1 MSKFVNYLIQNMKH
15 SALESFDTV
24 LVLAPHT
31 DDGELGC
38 GGTIHKLKSL
48 GKRVIYVA
56 FSTCEQSVPEGF
68 PKDILTHEV
77 KAATKELGL
86 AAEDLIIL
94 DYQVRY
100 FPRDRQEI
108 LEELVKLNKKL
119 NPDLVFCP
127 SSYDIH
133 QDHGTISM
141 EAKRAFKNTTLLG
154 YEFIWNNFQFASQ
167 CFVELNEDNIA
178 RKVAAM
184 EQYKSQ
190 SKRLYAKDKLIR
202 GVANYRGLQ
211 AGVEYAEAFEVIRWI
226 VK

>member
-1 MSKFVNYLIQNMKH
+1 MKT
-15 SALESFDTV
+15 SALNAFDTV

-38 GGTIHKLKSL
+38 GGTIHKLLSL
-48 GKRVIYVA
+48 GKKVVYVA
-56 FSTCEQSVPEGF
+56 FSTCEESVPEGF
-68 PKDILTHEV
+68 PSDVLSHEV
-77 KAATKELGL
+77 KAATSTLGIPS
-86 AAEDLIIL
+86 EDLVIL
-94 DYQVRY
+94 DFKVRY

-108 LEELVKLNKKL
+108 LESMVGLNKEYK
-119 NPDLVFCP
+119 PDLVFCP

-133 QDHGTISM
+133 QDHGTVSM

-167 CFVELNEDNIA
+167 CFIELNESDVA
-178 RKVAAM
+178 KKVAAM
-184 EQYKSQ
+184 ECYKSQ

-211 AGVEYAEAFEVIRWI
+211 ANVEFAEAFEVIRWI
-226 VK
+226 I

>member
-1 MSKFVNYLIQNMKH
+1 MKT
-15 SALESFDTV
+15 SALNAFDTV

-38 GGTIHKLKSL
+38 GGTIHKLLSL
-48 GKRVIYVA
+48 GKKVVYVA
-56 FSTCEQSVPEGF
+56 FSTCEESVPEGF
-68 PKDILTHEV
+68 PSDVLSHEV
-77 KAATKELGL
+77 EAATSTLGIPS
-86 AAEDLIIL
+86 EDLVIL
-94 DYQVRY
+94 DFKVRY

-108 LEELVKLNKKL
+108 LESMVGLNKEYK
-119 NPDLVFCP
+119 PDLVFCP

-133 QDHGTISM
+133 QDHGTVSM

-167 CFVELNEDNIA
+167 CFIELNESDVA
-178 RKVAAM
+178 KKVAAM
-184 EQYKSQ
+184 ECYKSQ

-211 AGVEYAEAFEVIRWI
+211 ANVEFAEAFEVIRWI
-226 VK
+226 I

>member
-1 MSKFVNYLIQNMKH
+1 MKK
-15 SALESFDTV
+15 SALEAFDTV

-38 GGTIHKLKSL
+38 GGTIHQLKRL

-56 FSTCEQSVPEGF
+56 FSTCEESVPEGF
-68 PKDILTHEV
+68 PKNILSSEV
-77 KAATKELGL
+77 KQATKALGIP
-86 AAEDLIIL
+86 ESDLIIL

-100 FPRDRQEI
+100 FPRDRQAI
-108 LEELVKLNKKL
+108 LEDMVKLNRQFS
-119 NPDLVFCP
+119 PDLVFCP

-133 QDHGTISM
+133 QDHGTIST
-141 EAKRAFKNTTLLG
+141 EAKRAFKGTTLLG

-167 CFVELNEDNIA
+167 CFIELQEEDIA
-178 RKVAAM
+178 CKVAAM
-184 EQYKSQ
+184 ECYKSQ

-211 AGVEYAEAFEVIRWI
+211 VQVEYAEAFEVIRWI
-226 VK
+226 I

>member
-1 MSKFVNYLIQNMKH
+1 MKT
-15 SALESFDTV
+15 SALNAFDTV

-38 GGTIHKLKSL
+38 GGTIHKLLSL
-48 GKRVIYVA
+48 GKKVIYVA
-56 FSTCEQSVPEGF
+56 FSTCEESVPEGF
-68 PKDILTHEV
+68 PSDVLSHEV
-77 KAATKELGL
+77 KAATSTLGIL
-86 AAEDLIIL
+86 SEDLVIL
-94 DYQVRY
+94 DFKVRY

-108 LEELVKLNKKL
+108 LESMVRLNKEYK
-119 NPDLVFCP
+119 PDLVFCP

-133 QDHGTISM
+133 QDHGTVSM

-167 CFVELNEDNIA
+167 CFIELNESDVA
-178 RKVAAM
+178 KKVAAM
-184 EQYKSQ
+184 ECYKSQ

-211 AGVEYAEAFEVIRWI
+211 ANVEFAEAFEVIRWI
-226 VK
+226 I

>member
-1 MSKFVNYLIQNMKH
+1 MNT
-15 SALESFDTV
+15 SALDSFDTV

-38 GGTIHKLKSL
+38 GGTINKLKSL

-56 FSTCEQSVPEGF
+56 FSTCEESVPEGF

-77 KAATKELGL
+77 RTATKELGIP
-86 AAEDLIIL
+86 ESDLILL
-94 DYQVRY
+94 DYKVRY
-100 FPRDRQEI
+100 FPANRQEI
-108 LEELVKLNKKL
+108 LEEMVRLNRQFA
-119 NPDLVFCP
+119 PDLVFCP

-133 QDHGTISM
+133 QDHGTICM
-141 EAKRAFKNTTLLG
+141 EAKRAFKGTTILG

-167 CFVELNEDNIA
+167 CFIELNEADIE

-184 EQYKSQ
+184 EQYQSQ

-211 AGVEYAEAFEVIRWI
+211 AQVEYAEAFEVIRLI